1 MSRSSIAVGWT
12 GASGAL
18 YGVRLV
24 ELLLRSGT
32 HVELMISKAAQMVL
46 ATELDIAM
54 PAHAESVRALLLARY
69 QLTTA
74 SLTVYT
80 QEQWTAP
87 IASGSSAPRAMVIC
101 PCSSGTL
108 AAIAHGTSNTLME
121 RAADVALK
129 ERRKLILVHRETPL
143 SLIHLENM
151 LKVTHAGAIVLP
163 ANPGFYHQPQT
174 VLQVIDFVVARVLD
188 HLDIEHSLIPR
199 WGGSQK

>member
-1 MSRSSIAVGWT
+1 MSRNSIAVGWT

-24 ELLLRSGT
+24 ELLLKSDV

-46 ATELDIAM
+46 ATELDMAV
-54 PAHAESVRALLLARY
+54 PAHADSARAMLLDRY
-69 QLTTA
+69 QLATA
-74 SLTVYT
+74 SLAVYT

-87 IASGSSAPRAMVIC
+87 LASGSSAPRAMVIC

-108 AAIAHGTSNTLME
+108 AAIAHGASTTLME
-121 RAADVALK
+121 RAADVVLK

-151 LKVTHAGAIVLP
+151 VKVTHAGAIVLP
-163 ANPGFYHQPQT
+163 ANPGFYHKPENVQE
-174 VLQVIDFVVARVLD
+174 VVDFVVARVLD
-188 HLDIEHSLIPR
+188 HLDVAHELVPR
-199 WGGSQK
+199 WGE